1 MNVSSAWVKRY
12 SFAYLADILIRV
24 LLNRGDKMKN
34 VNIGIKEN
42 ILQFILLVLTNFFV
56 GSMVGIERTVLPLLG
71 EEQFGLASASAALS
85 FIISFG
91 FSKAIVNYFAG
102 QIADK
107 LGRKKV
113 LLLGWSVGLLVPI
126 LIIFAHEWW
135 VIIVANILLGMN
147 QGLAWSMTV
156 NMKIDVSKASQRGTA
171 VGLNEFAGYSGVA
184 LMAVVSGYIASSFSL
199 RPEPFYLGI
208 GIVIIGILLSLIV
221 KDTGEHLKLQ
231 ISNTDV
237 NNKGN
242 QRSSKEVFALTTWK
256 DKDLSSISIAGLST
270 NLKDGMAWGLFPI
283 FFTAAGLSVGEIGAI
298 VAVYPAA
305 WGFFQLFTGVL
316 SDKVGRK
323 LLITYGM
330 WIQAAALWV
339 ILFSSQFWLWIVGA
353 ILLGLGTAMVYPTLQ
368 AAISDVAAPEWRAS
382 SMGVYRFWRDSG
394 YAFGA
399 LFAGVIAD
407 VLGVNWAIGL
417 VAFLPLL
424 AGVNSFFR
432 LKETLVQK

>member
-1 MNVSSAWVKRY
+1 
-12 SFAYLADILIRV
+12 
-24 LLNRGDKMKN
+24 MKN
-34 VNIGIKEN
+34 VKIGIQEN
-42 ILQFILLVLTNFFV
+42 ILQFILLVVTNFFV

-135 VIIVANILLGMN
+135 VIILANILLGIN

-184 LMAVVSGYIASSFSL
+184 LMAAVSGYIASSYSL

-231 ISNTDV
+231 IKNTAV
-237 NNKGN
+237 NKKGN

-283 FFTAAGLSVGEIGAI
+283 FFTTAGLSVGEIGTI